1 MLSILTREKELKTMH
16 ITLSNTKTFTT
27 ALENYRATEIDKLH
41 RMKMQLHDATT
52 GFELINVSCA
62 LEQQMHI
69 FEQADHEQLAQMYLQ
84 KNLLDE
90 YEDFTNNPQCILK
103 TNVEVTFKVID
114 KASNEYVQPNY
125 YNSVKQLH
133 DNLIHTVDQHHS
145 NFTEPQWTVYE
156 AALKGIE
163 LALQNIDAL
172 PHEYSETFAFESNAY
187 KYEVSFFNPF

>member
-1 MLSILTREKELKTMH
+1 MN
-16 ITLSNTKTFTT
+16 ITLSNTNEITT
-27 ALENYRATEIDKLH
+27 ALKNYRASEIDKLH
-41 RMKMQLHDATT
+41 RMKMQLHDATP

-69 FEQADHEQLAQMYLQ
+69 LEQANHEQLAQMYLQ

-103 TNVEVTFKVID
+103 TYVEATFKVTD
-114 KASNEYVQPNY
+114 KVSNEYVQPTY

-133 DNLIHTVDQHHS
+133 DDLIHTVDEHY
-145 NFTEPQWTVYE
+145 NDFTESQYTVYE

-163 LALQNIDAL
+163 TALQNIDSL
-172 PHEYSETFAFESNAY
+172 PHEYSETFAFESTTH